1 MSEWWTYSPS
11 DFLLF
16 SARTYY
22 RLFELYNAD
31 IWPLQIPLLGLG
43 AAIAAMVWRADA
55 TRGRI
60 IAAILAGCWIWVA
73 WGFHWQRYA
82 TINWA
87 AAYFAAA
94 FAAEAL
100 LLIWTGVIRSAFELD
115 TRLAVPQRIGIGV
128 FLFALLVQPLIG
140 PLVGREWAQMEV
152 FGAAP
157 DPTALATLGILLAA
171 RRMSWG
177 LLIIPLLWC
186 ALSGI
191 VLWTMGSP
199 DAPVML
205 LAAPAVL
212 IVAVCGMVADRPGAG
227 VH

>member
-22 RLFELYNAD
+22 RLFELYNTD
-31 IWPLQIPLLGLG
+31 IWPLQIPLLALG
-43 AAIAAMVWRADA
+43 AAIAAMAWRGGA
-55 TRGRI
+55 TRGRCV
-60 IAAILAGCWIWVA
+60 AATLAGCWIWVA

-87 AAYFAAA
+87 ATYFAAA

-100 LLIWTGVIRSAFELD
+100 LLIWTGVIRGAFELD
-115 TRLAVPQRIGIGV
+115 TRLAAPQRIGLGV

-157 DPTALATLGILLAA
+157 DPTALATLGILLA
-171 RRMSWG
+171 RRWMSWG

-191 VLWTMGSP
+191 VLRTMGSP

-227 VH
+227 AH

>member
-31 IWPLQIPLLGLG
+31 IWPLQLPLLALG
-43 AAIAAMVWRADA
+43 VANAVSVWRGGAKRD
-55 TRGRI
+55 RFV
-60 IAAILAGCWIWVA
+60 AAILAGCWMWVA
-73 WGFHWQRYA
+73 WAFHWQRYA

-87 AAYFAAA
+87 ATYFAAA

-100 LLIWTGVIRSAFELD
+100 LLIWTGVIRNAIEFGAPW
-115 TRLAVPQRIGIGV
+115 TVVRRVGFGV
-128 FLFALLVQPLIG
+128 FLFALLVQPLSG
-140 PLVGREWAQMEV
+140 PLVGRGWTQVEIV
-152 FGAAP
+152 GAAP

-171 RRMSWG
+171 RRTFWW
-177 LLIIPLLWC
+177 LLAIPVLWC
-186 ALSGI
+186 ALSGL

-199 DAPVML
+199 DAL
-205 LAAPAVL
+205 LMPLAGLAVL
-212 IVAVCGMVADRPGAG
+212 ILAGCGIVSRAK
-227 VH
+227 